1 MANPIWKDYYLTL
14 GTKDS
19 YQYRIEI
26 DGVAA
31 YEGVAHKRPGMGYV
45 SIKLNDIVADYLS
58 IELTAL
64 HDTYKLGGDVECA
77 VITEDGEL
85 ARVTFYADWSYDRNF
100 NANLKG
106 LSDPVNHRVT
116 LATPLPFSSVD
127 ADEYEFESLSSSRT
141 IYIHVDEERASYC
154 MLNLREISSQEEDI
168 NVHASNTASS
178 QVYHIVDSC
187 AKFALYYVNA
197 YGGVDM
203 LLIEGNH
210 SERDNLTRYS
220 RQVEYD
226 NRNINNR
233 GKGDYAVE
241 LSKTLTLHTS
251 WLSDDEAS
259 RMHHL
264 LNSPQVC
271 LFDIA
276 LQQMIPVV
284 LTNTTTEYKTY
295 KGNGGKLVQY
305 AIDVTLANDR
315 VRR

>member
-1 MANPIWKDYYLTL
+1 MAEPIWKDYYVTL
-14 GTKDS
+14 GTQDS
-19 YQYRIEI
+19 YEYRIEI
-26 DGVAA
+26 DGKVV
-31 YEGVAHKRPGMGYV
+31 YEGKALKRPGMEYV

-64 HDTYKLGGDVECA
+64 HDNYKLGGDAECA

-85 ARVTFYADWSYDRNF
+85 ARVVFYADLSYDRNF
-100 NANLKG
+100 DANLKG
-106 LSDPVNHRVT
+106 LSDPINHRVALT
-116 LATPLPFSSVD
+116 TPLPFSSVD
-127 ADEYEFESLSSSRT
+127 ADEYEFLGQT
-141 IYIHVDEERASYC
+141 TDNVFYINPDGRRASYC
-154 MLNLREISSQEEDI
+154 MVDVKTISSREEYI
-168 NVHASNTASS
+168 IAFASNTTTS
-178 QVYHIVDSC
+178 QIYHVVDSC
-187 AKFALYYVNA
+187 AKYALYYVNA

-210 SERDNLTRYS
+210 SERDDLARHA

-226 NRNINNR
+226 NRDISNR
-233 GKGDYAVE
+233 GKGDYAIE

-284 LTNTTTEYKTY
+284 LTNKTTEYKTY